1 MSALLE
7 LREKLRNIY
16 SKGEVYITPFSKF
29 LLSLIAFLCINANI
43 GYMGKLNN
51 TMIAIVLAL
60 IGSLLP
66 LNLTVLICGGMV
78 CAHLYALSL
87 ECGIVGAAVII
98 LMFVFY
104 FRFSPSDSAIVLL
117 LPICFGL
124 KIPYVIPIAAGLLC
138 TPLSVVSVACGT
150 IAYYVITYFK
160 ENSQTIATL
169 DAENAVAK
177 FRFVIDGVLGNK
189 EMFVTVIAFAA
200 MVLVVYLLRRLSID
214 HSWTIGM
221 VAGIIFGVVI
231 LLVGSTGFKT
241 DISIGGLILGMIVSF
256 LICKVLEFFMHN
268 VNYSRTEYVQFED
281 DEYYYY
287 VKAVPKNSVKR
298 EKKKVKKITSAV

>member
-150 IAYYVITYFK
+150 VAYYVITYFK

-169 DAENAVAK
+169 DAENAV
-177 FRFVIDGVLGNK
+177 RVM
-189 EMFVTVIAFAA
+189 E
-200 MVLVVYLLRRLSID
+200 
-214 HSWTIGM
+214 
-221 VAGIIFGVVI
+221 I
-231 LLVGSTGFKT
+231 LDRKLQEHQGASA
-241 DISIGGLILGMIVSF
+241 IIVSHD
-256 LICKVLEFFMHN
+256 MHLA
-268 VNYSRTEYVQFED
+268 VTFADVVVKIRKCIRPKAHED
-281 DEYYYY
+281 DEDIAFGVIEDDCVYM
-287 VKAVPKNSVKR
+287 PKDAD
-298 EKKKVKKITSAV
+298 KKEWTNGRDSFASAEFETFLRKK